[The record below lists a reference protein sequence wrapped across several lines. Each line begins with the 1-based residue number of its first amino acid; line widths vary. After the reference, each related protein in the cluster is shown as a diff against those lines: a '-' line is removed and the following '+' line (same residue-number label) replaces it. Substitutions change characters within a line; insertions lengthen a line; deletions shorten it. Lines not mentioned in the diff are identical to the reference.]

1 MKNLSI
7 YQQLGNKRL
16 EQLDGLRGI
25 CALVVAIF
33 HTIEMPYLYGILVGH
48 PEPFY
53 IKIMNAGATV
63 SVMLFFV
70 LSGFVIGYTTPQKYT
85 KDESRKYIWRR
96 LIRLY
101 PVYLIALF
109 LTFYIYHQSTK
120 IWDILGHIF
129 FLQTWLVPLN
139 LDNPSL
145 WSLHYEFIFY
155 LLFLIVWKFNIKTE
169 KAIVVCFICAIISIF
184 VSFHPFTILGYFTVW
199 LSGYWLSQNLDEF
212 DLVSRDYYSYDFW
225 TPIILM
231 VLTCLFFRDTL
242 TRLMANFIILDSHQT
257 TFNYSMAFDFHFPA
271 LAFTVFS
278 ALALS
283 IVGSLIIKTRIPFY
297 IASLIF
303 IVFVRVSLLV
313 YRLLTDHSH
322 IQSNNFLIYSVLG
335 LVILLPLSF
344 LIKNVPIKFLKKISY
359 FGSFSYALYVI
370 HYPIVFWFNSLSL
383 TNSLLIR
390 PLFLPL
396 IIFVFPLLFSILIS
410 WFLECRLQPIISKKL
425 KMYFKV

>member
-48 PEPFY
+48 PRPFY
-53 IKIMNAGATV
+53 LILLHASATI
-63 SVMLFFV
+63 SVIIFFV

-85 KDESRKYIWRR
+85 KDECRKYIWRR

-101 PVYLIALF
+101 PVYLIALL
-109 LTFYIYHQSTK
+109 LTYCLSKESIG
-120 IWDILGHIF
+120 ILDILGNIF
-129 FLQTWLVPLN
+129 FLQSWFVPLIHSN
-139 LDNPSL
+139 QPL
-145 WSLHYEFIFY
+145 WSLHYEFMFY

-169 KAIVVCFICAIISIF
+169 IAIVVCFICAIISIF
-184 VSFHPFTILGYFTVW
+184 VSFHPFTILSGFTIW

-212 DLVSRDYYSYDFW
+212 DLVSRDYSSYGFW

-231 VLTCLFFRDTL
+231 VLTVLFFQDAFRRL
-242 TRLMANFIILDSHQT
+242 TANFIILDSRSFYYTIALEFHQPVIAT
-257 TFNYSMAFDFHFPA
+257 II
-271 LAFTVFS
+271 FS
-278 ALALS
+278 SITLS
-283 IVGSLIIKTRIPFY
+283 IVGSLITRKRIPFY

-313 YRLLTDHSH
+313 YGLLTDHSH
-322 IQSNNFLIYSVLG
+322 IQSNTFSIYSVLG
-335 LVILLPLSF
+335 LIILLLLSF
-344 LIKNVPIKFLKKISY
+344 LIKNVPINFLKRISY
-359 FGSFSYALYVI
+359 IGSFSYALYVI
-370 HYPIVFWFNSLSL
+370 HCPIVFWFNSLSL

-425 KMYFKV
+425 KNYFKI